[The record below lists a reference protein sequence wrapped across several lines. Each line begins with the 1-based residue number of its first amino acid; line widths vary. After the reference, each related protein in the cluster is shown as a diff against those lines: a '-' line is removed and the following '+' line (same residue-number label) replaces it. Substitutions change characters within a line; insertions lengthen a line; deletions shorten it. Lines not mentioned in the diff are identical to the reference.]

1 VDFGK
6 LNDKVIKGLMDL
18 SKIVSRFYLFIH
30 EQLLKYLLVDEYY
43 MAHIDKDKYMVQGFM
58 CLLKENIT
66 MSIRTMVLNWKLSN
80 SLSIKIKHLKRD
92 FQMKVNC
99 V

>member
-1 VDFGK
+1 
-6 LNDKVIKGLMDL
+6 
-18 SKIVSRFYLFIH
+18 
-30 EQLLKYLLVDEYY
+30 
-43 MAHIDKDKYMVQGFM
+43 MADIDKDKYMVQGFM
-58 CLLKENIT
+58 CLLKENTI
-66 MSIRTMVLNWKLSN
+66 MSVHTMVLNWKLAH